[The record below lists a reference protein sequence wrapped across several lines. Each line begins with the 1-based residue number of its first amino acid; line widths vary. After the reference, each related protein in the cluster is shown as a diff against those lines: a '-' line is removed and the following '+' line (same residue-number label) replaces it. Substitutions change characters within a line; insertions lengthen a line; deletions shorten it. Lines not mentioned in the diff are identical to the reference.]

1 MNSVSTRRTLRAI
14 AAFEAIKGA
23 AAFAAV
29 VGVLDLMH
37 HDVRHLAMELI
48 GRFGLNAD
56 DWYPSMLLHY
66 ADLLP
71 GANVRSLLIFA
82 TIYIAVRLTEAYGL
96 WHEYAWGEWLGTIS
110 IGIYIPFEIRHLVH
124 RPSIPGAV
132 VFLVNL
138 FLMGFL
144 GFQLWL
150 GHRRK
155 IAHQ

>member
-1 MNSVSTRRTLRAI
+1 
-14 AAFEAIKGA
+14 
-23 AAFAAV
+23 
-29 VGVLDLMH
+29 
-37 HDVRHLAMELI
+37 MELI